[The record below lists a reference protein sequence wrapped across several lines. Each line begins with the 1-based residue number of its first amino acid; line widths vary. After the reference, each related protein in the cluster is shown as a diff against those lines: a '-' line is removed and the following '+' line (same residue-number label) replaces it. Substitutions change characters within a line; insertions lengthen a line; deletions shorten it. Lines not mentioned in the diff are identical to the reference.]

1 MFNIN
6 DIVMIKQNKYMT
18 NNHVGYTGII
28 TCISNRII
36 RTYLVT
42 FKNNE
47 TELYCSDDLVNVST
61 YKHNEV
67 N

>member
-1 MFNIN
+1 
-6 DIVMIKQNKYMT
+6 MIKQNKYMT